1 MTLGV
6 LRFAFCVLSFAYER
20 RSIVTTQNAKPKTQ
34 NAKLKAFPFFLLFGT
49 KRSISLEMVPF
60 IEPWAIVLCFAGAGL
75 ILLLIRVVRY
85 FLQPTVYIEP
95 VDTLLTAAE
104 QKFYEALDAAIDGR
118 LLILS
123 KVRIADLLQ
132 VTSVSR
138 SARHRVFLSIACKH
152 VDFVLAEAENLRPL
166 AAIELDDSSHQRADR
181 RLRDE
186 LLDDLFEKADFPLL
200 RFPTAAAYSPR
211 MIEARVEDVVQF

>member
-1 MTLGV
+1 
-6 LRFAFCVLSFAYER
+6 
-20 RSIVTTQNAKPKTQ
+20 
-34 NAKLKAFPFFLLFGT
+34 
-49 KRSISLEMVPF
+49 MVES
-60 IEPWAIVLCFAGAGL
+60 IEPWTVVLCFAGAGV

-85 FLQPTVYIEP
+85 LLQPTVYVEP

-123 KVRIADLLQ
+123 KVRIADLFQ
-132 VTSVSR
+132 VTSASR
-138 SARHRVFLSIACKH
+138 SARHRVFSSIACKH
-152 VDFVLAEAENLRPL
+152 VDFVLAEAGNLRPL

-186 LLDDLFEKADFPLL
+186 LLDDLFQKAAFPLL
-200 RFPTAAAYSPR
+200 RFRTAAAYNPR
-211 MIEARVEDVVQF
+211 MIEERVEDVVKF